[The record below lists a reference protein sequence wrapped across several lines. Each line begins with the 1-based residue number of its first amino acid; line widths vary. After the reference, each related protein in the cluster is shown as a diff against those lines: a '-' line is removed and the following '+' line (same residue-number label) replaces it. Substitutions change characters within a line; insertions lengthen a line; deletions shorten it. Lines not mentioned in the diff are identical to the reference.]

1 MKNHPPLRL
10 KYFNNNNIMRLG
22 NLPRT
27 VTVFNPLSGMPPELQ
42 RARTHTRTI
51 AIPGILQS
59 DDDGRSS
66 FFVGHDVRVCS
77 G

>member
-42 RARTHTRTI
+42 RPRTHTRTI
-51 AIPGILQS
+51 AIPGILQF

-66 FFVGHDVRVCS
+66 FFVGHDARVCS